1 MPFRPGSGSLPASM
15 RLGTTDLPMPDDYES
30 PLEYGLRILND
41 PNVSPER
48 RDRMCQ
54 CLLPYFHV
62 NRNRN
67 GKKADQ
73 ADAANLAS
81 VVYPVRKPPTH
92 PAMGREPSPHL
103 DISRHA
109 SYP

>member
-1 MPFRPGSGSLPASM
+1 MPFRPGSGKLPASM
-15 RLGTTDLPMPDDYES
+15 SLRTANIPMPDDYES
-30 PLEYGLRILND
+30 PLEYGLRIMND

-62 NRNRN
+62 NRNRT
-67 GKKADQ
+67 GKKVDQ
-73 ADAANLAS
+73 ADAAKFAS
-81 VVYPVRKPPTH
+81 IVYPVRKPPTH
-92 PAMGREPSPHL
+92 PAMECEPIPHL

-109 SYP
+109 S

>member
-1 MPFRPGSGSLPASM
+1 MSL
-15 RLGTTDLPMPDDYES
+15 RTTDLPMPADYES

-62 NRNRN
+62 NRNRS
-67 GKKADQ
+67 GKKVDQ
-73 ADAANLAS
+73 ADAAKIAS
-81 VVYPVRKPPTH
+81 VKYPVPKPPTH
-92 PAMGREPSPHL
+92 PTMGREP
-103 DISRHA
+103 IV
-109 SYP
+109 